1 MTEDTIETT
10 GAANGSTV
18 GAEDGG
24 AEGDRRQSSAAVK
37 SALRVLL
44 IVELL
49 TKFHR
54 GLTFAEMHELLDVPK
69 SSLYGL
75 LRTMTARGHLIV
87 EERTRAY
94 RLGVR
99 FWEAGQAFL
108 KSCDLTAISQ
118 PYLQAAREGLDETVQ
133 LAVLDGLENVYI
145 AKVEADQR
153 LKLVSE
159 VGSRLPAHATG
170 LGKALLAG
178 LDDAELA
185 VRLRGA
191 RLERFTPR
199 TIIDKRRLLQVL
211 DEIRRVGYAQDDGE
225 YTLGVSCVAVPV
237 RDHEG
242 KVVASMSASVPEV
255 RMDEAM
261 RGRIIDVLVRQAG
274 LLSGAMGYRAASS
287 ADLPP

>member
-1 MTEDTIETT
+1 VGDHAKRETILTG
-10 GAANGSTV
+10 GAAEISGGAHASTAD
-18 GAEDGG
+18 GAERDAG
-24 AEGDRRQSSAAVK
+24 ESSAAVK

-49 TKFHR
+49 TKFDR
-54 GLTFAEMHELLDVPK
+54 GLTFAEMHEHLELPK
-69 SSLYGL
+69 SSLHGL
-75 LRTMTARGHLIV
+75 LKTMTARGHLLV
-87 EERTRAY
+87 DERTRAY

-108 KSCDLTAISQ
+108 RSLDLTSICH
-118 PYLQAAREGLDETVQ
+118 PYLEAAREGLDETVQ

-199 TIIDKRRLLQVL
+199 TIVDKRRLLKVL
-211 DEIRRVGYAQDDGE
+211 DEVRELGYAQDDGE
-225 YTLGVSCVAVPV
+225 YTPGVSCVAVPV
-237 RDHEG
+237 RNHEG
-242 KVVASMSASVPEV
+242 RVIASMSASVPAV
-255 RMDEAM
+255 RVDEAM
-261 RGRIIDVLVRQAG
+261 RGRMIDVLVRQAD
-274 LLSGAMGYRAASS
+274 LLSRALGHRGAG
-287 ADLPP
+287 